1 MDISSTL
8 QLFLNINLYVYIQ
21 TRIFMCIYIYSLTVF
36 HLLLFF
42 FFFSFLTPWWITLGT
57 PARKE
62 VNTEGKDVT
71 EIAQREEKYLSKK
84 MIESMTGTTSSL
96 LEINMNEMLCFI
108 D

>member
-1 MDISSTL
+1 M
-8 QLFLNINLYVYIQ
+8 
-21 TRIFMCIYIYSLTVF
+21 
-36 HLLLFF
+36 
-42 FFFSFLTPWWITLGT
+42 GT

-62 VNTEGKDVT
+62 VNAEGKDVT

>member
-1 MDISSTL
+1 MYIYKHAYSC
-8 QLFLNINLYVYIQ
+8 VYIY
-21 TRIFMCIYIYSLTVF
+21 IFSNSFPSTA
-36 HLLLFF
+36 FF